1 MESNQALNVQPA
13 LTTQRIA
20 ALDTARGIAV
30 LGILLINMYSFALP
44 EVVRANPF
52 LMVGASGVDRAL
64 WYVLHIF
71 ADTKF
76 ITMLSVVFGASLWL
90 FAEHKAG
97 SERQL
102 VDQLQYRRLMWLLV
116 FGLLHS
122 YLLWDG
128 DVLFTYAVCG
138 WVVWHLRRYD
148 TVLLLKISAGLFAI
162 GALPN
167 VVMAAFFPEVM
178 NELMAYQ
185 TADEIAAEVAHY
197 QQGWGAVA
205 LERIGTAVGLQL
217 GVLVT
222 GWSTIALMLVG
233 IVLARCGLLTL
244 QVSADHYRRLI
255 ALTGVPGLLLIA
267 IGLYKSIHYG
277 FAAGYVYTYGYEL
290 HFWGSSLLGVAYVLM
305 AMLWCRAA
313 GGSFFARVLA
323 AVGRMSLSVYIM
335 QSLIC
340 TLLFYGYGLGWYG
353 QLSLSQVVLVTLLIW
368 SFQCMFACWWLARF
382 RYGPLEW
389 WWHRLVYQV
398 Q

>member
-138 WVVWHLRRYD
+138 WVVWHLF
-148 TVLLLKISAGLFAI
+148 G
-162 GALPN
+162 
-167 VVMAAFFPEVM
+167 
-178 NELMAYQ
+178 
-185 TADEIAAEVAHY
+185 
-197 QQGWGAVA
+197 VA
-205 LERIGTAVGLQL
+205 L
-217 GVLVT
+217 
-222 GWSTIALMLVG
+222 
-233 IVLARCGLLTL
+233 
-244 QVSADHYRRLI
+244 
-255 ALTGVPGLLLIA
+255 
-267 IGLYKSIHYG
+267 
-277 FAAGYVYTYGYEL
+277 
-290 HFWGSSLLGVAYVLM
+290 
-305 AMLWCRAA
+305 
-313 GGSFFARVLA
+313 
-323 AVGRMSLSVYIM
+323 
-335 QSLIC
+335 
-340 TLLFYGYGLGWYG
+340 
-353 QLSLSQVVLVTLLIW
+353 
-368 SFQCMFACWWLARF
+368 
-382 RYGPLEW
+382 
-389 WWHRLVYQV
+389 
-398 Q
+398 